1 REKAVTNEKG
11 KFVLTL
17 TTHTHPFGFQD
28 MNCTFHS
35 LHWEKEISLKG
46 YFQPESLEEAL
57 EILARKQG
65 KARVIAGGTDVIPQ
79 LRRKELESDFLVDL
93 SRIPGMD
100 SIRLEDGIFA
110 IGALLTHSRVCASEL
125 LREKARLLVEG
136 AEALGSPQ
144 VRNISTVGGNL
155 VSGQPAAD
163 TSLPFLALNASVR
176 ILSPRGERMVP
187 LTEFFLGQGQT
198 GVDSHREI
206 LTEIR
211 FPALK
216 ENQGG
221 CYLRLSKRK
230 ALSLPILA
238 LATVVTID
246 AAQKLFKD
254 VTLAIGPVAP
264 VPFRAAKTEAMLRGA
279 SICKEAV
286 EMAGENASSESSP
299 RSSSLRGSAD
309 YRKEMVKV
317 LVRRGL
323 TLALERAGFPISG
336 GGGYG

>member
-1 REKAVTNEKG
+1 
-11 KFVLTL
+11 
-17 TTHTHPFGFQD
+17 
-28 MNCTFHS
+28 MNCTFHD

-46 YFQPESLEEAL
+46 YFLPESLNEAL
-57 EILARKQG
+57 EILSQSRG
-65 KARVIAGGTDVIPQ
+65 KARVVAGGTDVIPQ
-79 LRRKELESDFLVDL
+79 LRRKEFEVDSLVDL
-93 SRIPGMD
+93 SRIGGLD
-100 SIRLEDGIFA
+100 SIELEDGLFA
-110 IGALLTHSRVCASEL
+110 VGSMLTHSQVCGSEP
-125 LREKARLLVEG
+125 LREKARLFVEG

-144 VRNISTVGGNL
+144 VRNLSTVGGNL

-163 TSLPFLALNASVR
+163 TSLPLLALNASVR
-176 ILSPRGERMVP
+176 ILSPGGERTVP
-187 LTEFFLGQGQT
+187 LTEFFLDQGQT
-198 GVDSHREI
+198 GVDPHREI

-238 LATVVTID
+238 LAAVVTID
-246 AAQKLFKD
+246 VSQRVFKD
-254 VTLAIGPVAP
+254 VSLAIGPVAP
-264 VPFRAAKTEAMLRGA
+264 IPFRAAKTEALLRGA
-279 SICKEAV
+279 SLSPKTL
-286 EMAGENASSESSP
+286 EMAGESASSESNP

-336 GGGYG
+336 EGMNG

>member
-1 REKAVTNEKG
+1 
-11 KFVLTL
+11 
-17 TTHTHPFGFQD
+17 
-28 MNCTFHS
+28 MNCTFHN

-46 YFQPESLEEAL
+46 YFLPESLTEAL
-57 EILARKQG
+57 QILSQNRG
-65 KARVIAGGTDVIPQ
+65 KARVVAGGTDVIPQ
-79 LRRKELESDFLVDL
+79 LRRKELEVDSLVDL
-93 SRIPGMD
+93 SRIGGLD
-100 SIRLEDGIFA
+100 SIKLEDDIFA
-110 IGALLTHSRVCASEL
+110 VGAMVTHSRVCASAL

-163 TSLPFLALNASVR
+163 TSLPLLALNACVT
-176 ILSPRGERMVP
+176 ILSPGGERTVP
-187 LTEFFLGQGQT
+187 LTEFFLDQGHT
-198 GVDSHREI
+198 GVDPQHEI

-221 CYLRLSKRK
+221 CYLRLGKRK

-238 LATVVTID
+238 LAAVVTLD
-246 AAQKLFKD
+246 VFRRVFKD
-254 VTLAIGPVAP
+254 VSLAIGPVAP
-264 VPFRAAKTEAMLRGA
+264 IPFRAARTEAMLRGA
-279 SICKEAV
+279 TVSPKTV
-286 EMAGENASSESSP
+286 EMAGESASLESNP

-323 TLALERAGFPISG
+323 TLALDRAGFPISG
-336 GGGYG
+336 EGDHG

>member
-1 REKAVTNEKG
+1 
-11 KFVLTL
+11 
-17 TTHTHPFGFQD
+17 
-28 MNCTFHS
+28 MNCTFHD

-46 YFQPESLEEAL
+46 YFLPESLSEAL
-57 EILARKQG
+57 EILSRNRG
-65 KARVIAGGTDVIPQ
+65 KACLVAGGTDVIPQ
-79 LRRKELESDFLVDL
+79 LRRKELVVDSLVDL
-93 SRIPGMD
+93 SRIKGLD
-100 SIRLEDGIFA
+100 SVRLEDGIFA
-110 IGALLTHSRVCASEL
+110 LGSMLTHSGVCASEA
-125 LREKARLLVEG
+125 LRKKAGLFVEG

-144 VRNISTVGGNL
+144 VRNLSTVGGNL

-163 TSLPFLALNASVR
+163 TSLPLLALNASVK
-176 ILSPRGERMVP
+176 ILSPGGERTVP
-187 LTEFFLGQGQT
+187 LTEFFLDQGHT
-198 GVDSHREI
+198 RVDPHREI

-216 ENQGG
+216 GNQGG

-246 AAQKLFKD
+246 VSKRVFKD
-254 VTLAIGPVAP
+254 ACLAIGPVAP
-264 VPFRAAKTEAMLRGA
+264 IPFRALKTEAMLRGA
-279 SICKEAV
+279 SLSLKTL
-286 EMAGENASSESSP
+286 EMAGESASSESNP

-323 TLALERAGFPISG
+323 TLALDRAGFPISG
-336 GGGYG
+336 EGGHG